1 MPLITLNANFN
12 VENAQK
18 STKKKVKNTQKKTI
32 LSFIGLKT
40 VQTNPLAY
48 LPVLRFYFL
57 LGCFKLLA
65 LITIVLSGV
74 GGCFGRASGRLGG

>member
-18 STKKKVKNTQKKTI
+18 KYKKTEKIKNTI

-48 LPVLRFYFL
+48 LLVLRLYFF
-57 LGCFKLLA
+57 LGYFELLA
-65 LITIVLSGV
+65 LIPIFGIVFIG
-74 GGCFGRASGRLGG
+74 GRLGGERFDLF